1 METKHNDPKLTQK
14 QIAQLLGFSDSTIN
28 SYKDKIGMP
37 SPIIKKLIRKIGF
50 SRLFYK
56 FIQNETWQNCYY

>member
-14 QIAQLLGFSDSTIN
+14 QIAQLLGFSDSTIK

-37 SPIIKKLIRKIGF
+37 SPIIKKT
-50 SRLFYK
+50 
-56 FIQNETWQNCYY
+56 N